1 MGAALSDAGKLFKR
15 GPADEWTLERIA
27 QLSVQDIKQL
37 RENAERLHEAG
48 VAALCSEALR
58 TTPPRRRSHARTSSG
73 PRIKARRLIARAN
86 AFETRGVWLQD
97 RRTSWSGVRKSD
109 GTVVMALWADS
120 IHSTGGGCSCLLWAP
135 NLDGTRPWSDQPAGR
150 ERLEHCR
157 RAMEQGQAEGL
168 LVYGERLDGYIPEE
182 KACTVHGV
190 DPETVVLFR
199 VERRGEEFWATWGGK
214 APSSLQKQGG

>member
-1 MGAALSDAGKLFKR
+1 MASHD
-15 GPADEWTLERIA
+15 WTFERIA
-27 QLSVQDIKQL
+27 QLSVQDIKRL

-58 TTPPRRRSHARTSSG
+58 TSSPRRRSHARTSSS
-73 PRIKARRLIARAN
+73 PRIKARLIARAN

-120 IHSTGGGCSCLLWAP
+120 IHSARGECSCLLWAP
-135 NLDGTRPWSDQPAGR
+135 NLDGSRPWSDQPAGK

-168 LVYGERLDGYIPEE
+168 LVYGEQLDGYIPEDR
-182 KACTVHGV
+182 ACTVHGV
-190 DPETVVLFR
+190 DPEIVVLFR
-199 VERRGEEFWATWGGK
+199 VEMRGAEFWATWGRK
-214 APSSLQKQGG
+214 AFSSMQQPGV

>member
-1 MGAALSDAGKLFKR
+1 MPSLFKQS
-15 GPADEWTLERIA
+15 AAHEWTLERIA
-27 QLSVQDIKQL
+27 QLSVRDIKQL
-37 RENAERLHEAG
+37 RENAERLHETG

-58 TTPPRRRSHARTSSG
+58 LAPPRSQSPARAASG
-73 PRIKARRLIARAN
+73 PRIRARRLIARAN
-86 AFETRGVWLQD
+86 AFQTRGVWLQD

-120 IHSTGGGCSCLLWAP
+120 IHSAAGGCSCLLWAP
-135 NLDGTRPWSDQPAGR
+135 NRDGSRPWSDQPAGR

-168 LVYGERLDGYIPEE
+168 LVHGERLDGYLPEE
-182 KACTVHGV
+182 RACAVHGV

-199 VERRGEEFWATWGGK
+199 IELRGEEFWATWGRK
-214 APSSLQKQGG
+214 APSSLQRQGG